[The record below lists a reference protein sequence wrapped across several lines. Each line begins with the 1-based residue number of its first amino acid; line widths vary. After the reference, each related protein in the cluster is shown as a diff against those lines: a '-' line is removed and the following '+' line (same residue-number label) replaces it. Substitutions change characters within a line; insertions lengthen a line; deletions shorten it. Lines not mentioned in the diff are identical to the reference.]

1 MENLMFFAEVYGF
14 DKQGA
19 KDRCQQIIDKFDLA
33 EVVDRRAKTLSGG
46 WQRRLSVAIA
56 LVSNP
61 KIIFLDEPTLG
72 MDVLA
77 RRELW
82 KIIQSLKGG
91 VTIILTSHY
100 LEEIEHLCDKVAILA
115 KGNVMATGTVEEIK
129 AQTGKT
135 NFEDAFVQ
143 IVDGQPVEKF

>member
-1 MENLMFFAEVYGF
+1 VYGY
-14 DKQGA
+14 DKQTA
-19 KDRCQQIIDKFDLA
+19 KDRSQQIIEKFDLGEVA
-33 EVVDRRAKTLSGG
+33 ERRAKTLSGG

-82 KIIQSLKGG
+82 KIIQSLKGK

-100 LEEIEHLCDKVAILA
+100 LEEIVHLCDKVAILA
-115 KGNVMATGTVEEIK
+115 NGNVMAVGTVDEIK
-129 AQTGKT
+129 AQTGKD
-135 NFEDAFVQ
+135 NFEDAFVK
-143 IVDGQPVEKF
+143 IVDTNLDEA